1 MNIFTALLCLIPYA
15 GVLGFL
21 QVQRLRCR
29 LTDEAVWTNAEGH
42 IETKNIYRDAVLQ
55 FDNSGNS
62 ALLSDSITF
71 LVAASKVD
79 MRKFVEGPVDRL
91 QCDIHRYS
99 KGMSRVRWPSLGG
112 KEHDIWFTC
121 TLRHTAGLFNITT
134 FLRVTPA
141 TAMSA
146 HQPDFLSWLTI
157 GVKEKISASA
167 VMVLMTRS
175 PSVRVGLQKETTLHC
190 QFAVDHKVPHL
201 TVEWHLQQHGG
212 HRTKLFS
219 YSSSTRQTEG
229 SGVAVKGIAGG
240 DASLTVPHTEVS
252 SEGTYVCSV
261 RVPPLNGSVDIALHV
276 IERPRVSLTTEEE
289 QIPRVVCN
297 AEVFYPLD
305 VEIDLFKETSSGQL
319 PEKLEDVT
327 HCSHHKHHDG
337 TYSVTASVRL
347 RPSPQ
352 DSGCAMYS
360 CRVSHVSLRGLYI
373 HKSIIGPGCWTWIH
387 LTLPGLVCL
396 IGVIFMFIVLTRRS
410 CCYGNKT
417 VTRR

>member
-1 MNIFTALLCLIPYA
+1 MTIFTVLLCLIPYA

-21 QVQRLRCR
+21 QVKWLRCR
-29 LTDEAVWTNAEGH
+29 LTDEYVWTNAEGH
-42 IETKNIYRDAVLQ
+42 IETKNSYREAVLQ

-71 LVAASKVD
+71 LVGASKVD
-79 MRKFVEGPVDRL
+79 MRKFVEGPVDQL

-112 KEHDIWFTC
+112 TGHDIWFTC
-121 TLRHTAGLFNITT
+121 TLRHTAGLFNITS

-141 TAMSA
+141 TTMSA

-201 TVEWHLQQHGG
+201 TVEWHLQRHGER
-212 HRTKLFS
+212 RTKLFS
-219 YSSSTRQTEG
+219 YSSSSGQTEG

-240 DASLTVPHTEVS
+240 DASLTVPLTKVS

-261 RVPPLNGSVDIALHV
+261 RVPPLDGSVDIALHI
-276 IERPRVSLTTEEE
+276 IEPPDVSLTTKEE
-289 QIPRVVCN
+289 QIPSVVCEAN
-297 AEVFYPLD
+297 GFYPLD
-305 VEIDLFKETSSGQL
+305 VEIDLFKETSSGQR
-319 PEKLEDVT
+319 PEKLGNVL
-327 HCSHHKHHDG
+327 HSSHLQHHDG
-337 TYSVTASVRL
+337 THSVAAFVRL

-352 DSGCAMYS
+352 DSGCAIYS
-360 CRVSHVSLRGLYI
+360 CRVSHVSLQGLYI
-373 HKSIIGPGCWTWIH
+373 HKSIISPGCWTWIH
-387 LTLPGLVCL
+387 LTLPGLLCL
-396 IGVIFMFIVLTRRS
+396 IFVIIIFRGESFLL
-410 CCYGNKT
+410 CGHNH
-417 VTRR
+417 